1 MACPHVSG
9 VAALGLSYAVQQGR
23 HYNSREF
30 REMVINSARPVDDV
44 YASGFKYLC
53 KNWSIGNTGN
63 VDKIAL
69 SNYAGK
75 MGKGVIDARR
85 LLDMIDGTIKDIDGD
100 GSDDNYG
107 NDLPEGLFQYVIFN
121 TRDNEFE
128 FIQNLNSQTSTSIT
142 GTYVLEYDEYE
153 GNILSG
159 RYDHASGLWL
169 NDYVI
174 SGLTPESMVWTV
186 LGDPESYYVYRTCR
200 SSLQQE
206 HSFPYLVR
214 GFPAP
219 EIFQD
224 CEAEVIGEAW
234 TPAGYD
240 TAVGH
245 GILFPVLGAF
255 LHEGSLEAVV
265 AGHLL
270 ARYPVEEAQDNAR
283 GGAYRG
289 DRTSFVI
296 MPLHQL
302 HQFLLRSK
310 VGGARYASREDHH
323 IVLVRIREIGRGLE
337 LPVCHVRDDSR
348 IMGACHIFVVMD

>member
-1 MACPHVSG
+1 MPSYPGAYPDYICVASTCGDDSPSSYTNYGEEADISAPGGDMEYHQNELGSIFSTMTPGQSSTGYGYMDGTSMACPHVSG

-200 SSLQQE
+200 T
-206 HSFPYLVR
+206 
-214 GFPAP
+214 G
-219 EIFQD
+219 
-224 CEAEVIGEAW
+224 
-234 TPAGYD
+234 
-240 TAVGH
+240 TAYSRS
-245 GILFPVLGAF
+245 IPF
-255 LHEGSLEAVV
+255 
-265 AGHLL
+265 
-270 ARYPVEEAQDNAR
+270 
-283 GGAYRG
+283 
-289 DRTSFVI
+289 RTSSAASL
-296 MPLHQL
+296 PL
-302 HQFLLRSK
+302 
-310 VGGARYASREDHH
+310 RY
-323 IVLVRIREIGRGLE
+323 
-337 LPVCHVRDDSR
+337 SR
-348 IMGACHIFVVMD
+348 IAKPKS